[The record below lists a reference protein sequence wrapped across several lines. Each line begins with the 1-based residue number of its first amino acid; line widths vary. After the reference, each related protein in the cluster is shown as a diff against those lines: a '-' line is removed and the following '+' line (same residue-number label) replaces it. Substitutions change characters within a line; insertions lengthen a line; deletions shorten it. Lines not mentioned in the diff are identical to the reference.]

1 MSMAKRP
8 AIIIDGANVAYEGQ
22 PADSKPKVSSIVAVK
37 QLVEELG
44 FRAVIIVD
52 ASLRHSVDD
61 PDQLEGL
68 FNQGK
73 VLQAPSGTAADYF
86 VLRTAE
92 DLDAQVISND
102 EFEPYRREFPWVKK
116 RRVPYM
122 VIGGT
127 VELYRPKLKLP
138 DESKASAE
146 RADEAVAHA
155 TSQAGD
161 ATAVVSEG

>member
-1 MSMAKRP
+1 MARP

-22 PADSKPKVSSIVAVK
+22 PANSKPKVSSIVAIK
-37 QLVEELG
+37 QIVEELG

-52 ASLRHSVDD
+52 ASLRHNVDD

-122 VIGGT
+122 VIGGK
-127 VELYRPKLKLP
+127 VELYRPKLKIP
-138 DESKASAE
+138 GDAEASAGK
-146 RADEAVAHA
+146 ADATVTHA
-155 TSQAGD
+155 SSPAGD
-161 ATAVVSEG
+161 ATAAVSDA

>member
-1 MSMAKRP
+1 MARRP

-52 ASLRHSVDD
+52 ASLRHAVDD

-68 FNQGK
+68 FRQGK

-86 VLRTAE
+86 VLRTADE
-92 DLDAQVISND
+92 LEAQVISND
-102 EFEPYRREFPWVKK
+102 EFEPYRREFPWIKK

-122 VIGGT
+122 VIGGR

-138 DESKASAE
+138 DDSTETVETSRQARGKA
-146 RADEAVAHA
+146 R
-155 TSQAGD
+155 SQAGD
-161 ATAVVSEG
+161 ATAVVSES